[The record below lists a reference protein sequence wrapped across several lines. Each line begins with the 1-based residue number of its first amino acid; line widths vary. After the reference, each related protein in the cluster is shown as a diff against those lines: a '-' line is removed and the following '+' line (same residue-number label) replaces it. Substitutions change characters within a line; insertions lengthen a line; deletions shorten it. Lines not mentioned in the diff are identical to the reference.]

1 MDRKSIA
8 KNQSRKKKATE
19 HISKV
24 LTKINKYTPDYTCSS
39 EADPETKRLV
49 EEMRLK
55 FAIRTIKKEMDVLTK
70 RKFET
75 ESELANV
82 TITVDDRNAL
92 KARIFMITKKLQEL
106 KIAYSLAEIELQL
119 FYVSGKD
126 EHAEAEL
133 HEEYEKLLTQI
144 DPLDTNLDTLMQNV
158 GIGETSSD
166 NGLTSLMHNV
176 NIGDRMAEKR
186 MIKKKNT
193 RRCRRNKSRTR
204 RRRNRK

>member
-75 ESELANV
+75 DTELANM
-82 TITVDDRNAL
+82 TLTVDDRNAL
-92 KARIFMITKKLQEL
+92 KARLFMITKKLQEL
-106 KIAYSLAEIELQL
+106 EITYSLAEIELQL

-133 HEEYEKLLTQI
+133 LEEHDKLLTQI
-144 DPLDTNLDTLMQNV
+144 DPNLDTLMHNV
-158 GIGETSSD
+158 GIGETSSN

-186 MIKKKNT
+186 IIKKKNT
-193 RRCRRNKSRTR
+193 RRRRRNKSRTR
-204 RRRNRK
+204 RRRRNRK